1 MRLGNISIPT
11 ASRSGRCHRGIQM
24 SNQRSL
30 LRHLLF
36 AELKR
41 ARIDGRRRSLTTLI
55 VDVLEREK
63 FHLRRE
69 PSLADMKW
77 LLLQVF
83 RIPHWILSPIIDY
96 SLTAT
101 RTKSLANQ
109 LPGIVD
115 KGLSDPS
122 DPK

>member
-1 MRLGNISIPT
+1 
-11 ASRSGRCHRGIQM
+11 M

-122 DPK
+122 DPRETGRWKS